1 MNSRSIV
8 HITAREILDSRG
20 NPTVEAVVK
29 LAAGAVGRAS
39 VPSGASTGRAE
50 AKECRDGE
58 RSRYD
63 GLGVRRAVAHI
74 RGPIARTLLGQDA
87 GDSVTIDALLQGLD
101 GTLDKS
107 NLGANAT
114 LAVSL
119 ACAKAASSALGLP
132 LYRFVGG
139 THCNRLPVPAMN
151 LINGGSHANN
161 NLDLQEFLILPL
173 GAPNLHEAVR
183 WGVEVYHALGRLL
196 EGQGYSTAVGDEGGF
211 APSFP
216 QEREALEWLLR
227 AIRQAGYRPGV
238 DIFLGLDAA
247 ASSWYQEGMYRLPKS
262 GKVYTAQELIAHW
275 EDLAQAYPILTLEDG
290 LGETDWGGWRQLT
303 GRLGGRLLLIGD
315 DLFTT
320 NPARLEQG
328 IRQGCGNGILIKPNQ
343 IGTLTET
350 LQTVRMAQGAGYTCM
365 FSHRSGETMDSS
377 IADLAVAWGG
387 ALLKAGAPARGER
400 VAKYNQLLRL
410 EEALGPNAIYSNDLA
425 ERARWGS

>member
-63 GLGVRRAVAHI
+63 GLGVCRAVAHI
-74 RGPIARTLLGQDA
+74 CGPIARTLLGQDA

-227 AIRQAGYRPGV
+227 AIRQAGYRPGE

-247 ASSWYQEGMYRLPKS
+247 ASSWYQEGM
-262 GKVYTAQELIAHW
+262 
-275 EDLAQAYPILTLEDG
+275 
-290 LGETDWGGWRQLT
+290 
-303 GRLGGRLLLIGD
+303 
-315 DLFTT
+315 
-320 NPARLEQG
+320 
-328 IRQGCGNGILIKPNQ
+328 
-343 IGTLTET
+343 
-350 LQTVRMAQGAGYTCM
+350 
-365 FSHRSGETMDSS
+365 
-377 IADLAVAWGG
+377 
-387 ALLKAGAPARGER
+387 
-400 VAKYNQLLRL
+400 
-410 EEALGPNAIYSNDLA
+410 
-425 ERARWGS
+425 